1 MVDTML
7 NLIDASVVAYPVH
20 DCLIVRQ
27 KDQDVV
33 IQMLSDAMQRHL
45 SYLPSIDV
53 TWFNDG
59 GQKEVKIIFSD
70 QGAISGGGNG
80 YFDEEDDFDVLE

>member
-1 MVDTML
+1 
-7 NLIDASVVAYPVH
+7 VH

-59 GQKEVKIIFSD
+59 GQKEVKIVFSD
-70 QGAISGGGNG
+70 RGVISGGGNG
-80 YFDEEDDFDVLE
+80 CFDEEDDFDVLE